1 MRNADRIAGAGL
13 LAFAVSFSVGALRYY
28 TYWGPGGPG
37 SGFLPFWLG
46 VAMAAL
52 ALLLFVGAMRS
63 RDPGSPWLPAGAGL
77 KRLAVVLGA
86 TAAFVGLLNVVGMI
100 LGTALFLVALLRF
113 LEGYGWLTTLGVAV
127 ATAGINYFV
136 FTSWLRVPFPVCA
149 LGF

>member
-136 FTSWLRVPFPVCA
+136 FTSWLRVPFPVSA

>member
-1 MRNADRIAGAGL
+1 MRNADRITGAGL

-86 TAAFVGLLNVVGMI
+86 IAAFVGLLNVVGMI
-100 LGTALFLVALLRF
+100 LGTVLFLVALLKF

-127 ATAGINYFV
+127 ATAGVNYFV
-136 FTSWLRVPFPVCA
+136 FTSWLRVPFPVSA